1 MASYTQ
7 LKSIVEN
14 TEKDAD
20 KFFNGGNKAAG
31 TRLRKNL
38 QQIKVLAQELRQEV
52 TKQKQ
57 NSK

>member
-7 LKSIVEN
+7 LKSIIEN
-14 TEKDAD
+14 TEQDAD
-20 KFFNGGNKAAG
+20 KFFNNGNKAAG

-38 QQIKVLAQELRQEV
+38 QQIKVLAQELRREV
-52 TKQKQ
+52 TQQKK

>member
-20 KFFNGGNKAAG
+20 EFLTVNKAAG